1 MMLWLTSLIG
11 PRIAKYL
18 AVVAAVFGAII
29 ALWAKGRS
37 DGSTA
42 ARTRA
47 TMDELKAAKERANA
61 DSRADR
67 ESDPVERLRRE
78 WSRK

>member
-18 AVVAAVFGAII
+18 AVVAAVFGAIL

-37 DGSTA
+37 EGSAA
-42 ARTRA
+42 ARARA
-47 TMDELKAAKERANA
+47 AQAEVKAAGERANA
-61 DSRADR
+61 EINADR
-67 ESDPVERLRRE
+67 EPDPVGRLHKD
-78 WSRK
+78 WPRK

>member
-1 MMLWLTSLIG
+1 MSALLAFIG
-11 PRIAKYL
+11 SRAAKYL
-18 AVVAAVFGAII
+18 AVVGVVFGAVF
-29 ALWAKGRS
+29 AVWAKGRS

-47 TMDELKAAKERANA
+47 TIDELNAAKERANA

-67 ESDPVERLRRE
+67 ESDPVERLRRD
-78 WSRK
+78 WSR